1 MGILVRDNN
10 ALETHPPAGSEQFTT
25 NGSSWLWALTAVYGF
40 LFLAFFAFSFRAR
53 FGEKIFHY
61 IFTITLLAGTIAY
74 YAHAA
79 DLGWTV
85 RAVVNSSPA
94 PGWTRQ
100 IFWVKYVYHLVEF
113 PAIAIALGLLSGVS
127 WASIAYYVALSWTWV
142 VSYIIAALTVSN
154 YKWGFF
160 AFGTLAYLI
169 LAYNTLF
176 HGRTGAN
183 RVGVAR
189 DYGMLAGWTNL
200 IWLCYPI
207 AFGVSDG
214 GNVIGVT
221 PGAIFFGVLDFLLAP
236 LIALGFLF
244 LSRNWDYG
252 RLNLAFT
259 RYGRVYHTGDHP
271 EKATSATGPAVQ
283 PTVYH
288 ATKRPPQIRPYHIV
302 SYPIAFESQN
312 YGNTMADA
320 EMEIDEPGSP
330 QQAEQAEAAAA
341 AAVAP
346 QAKDRDM
353 QTHAK
358 ATAVRSIEGWIVMV
372 TNVHE
377 EADEEALHDKFAEF
391 GEIKNLH
398 LNLDRRSGYVKA
410 SPKPKSATGEARA
423 AIDGAHQTKL
433 LEQTINV
440 DFAFVRPPPGK
451 ANRGGRQPHRGGR
464 GRSRSRSP
472 DGGKEEV
479 R

>member
-1 MGILVRDNN
+1 MGILVRDND
-10 ALETHPPAGSEQFTT
+10 ALQTHPPAGAEQFTT

-40 LFLAFFAFSFRAR
+40 LFLVFFALGFRAR

-79 DLGWTV
+79 DLGWAL
-85 RAVVNSSPA
+85 RAVVNSRPA
-94 PGWTRQ
+94 PLWTRQ

-127 WASIAYYVALSWTWV
+127 WASIAYNVALAWTWV
-142 VSYIIAALTVSN
+142 VAYIIAALTTSN

-160 AFGTLAYLI
+160 AFGTFAYII
-169 LAYNTLF
+169 LAYNTLL

-189 DYGMLAGWTNL
+189 DYSMLAGWTNL

-259 RYGRVYHTGDHP
+259 RYGRVHHAGDHP
-271 EKATSATGPAVQ
+271 EKATTAMGPGTATQ
-283 PTVYH
+283 PTVS
-288 ATKRPPQIRPYHIV
+288 P
-302 SYPIAFESQN
+302 N
-312 YGNTMADA
+312 YDNTMADT
-320 EMEIDEPGSP
+320 EMEIDAPGSP

-341 AAVAP
+341 AP

-358 ATAVRSIEGWIVMV
+358 ATAVRSIEGWIIMV

-433 LEQTINV
+433 LEQTVNV

-451 ANRGGRQPHRGGR
+451 ANRGGRQSHRGGR

-472 DGGKEEV
+472 EGGKEEV